1 MSMCKYASKARA
13 ASHWLFL
20 CLFYSQEARKGTL
33 RYWSGA
39 RKRAM
44 VGITTKE
51 VEALGRVPVCRLKQK
66 IICCTCDKYFTS

>member
-33 RYWSGA
+33 RYWAGA

-51 VEALGRVPVCRLKQK
+51 VEALGRVPVCWLKQK